1 MYIIIDVFRIIVPCE
16 YDRSKTKKKSMSM
29 KVTDESHQ
37 YLKGQFGSFHC
48 EIVNDRRKA
57 LSSMYDL
64 YYESL
69 LRYGLKI
76 LPDHVTVEDSIQEL
90 FMYIWEHNG
99 CLENVTSVESYLLS
113 ALRHRI
119 FRQVKAQKAI
129 HHRNR
134 VYIENCLPDESSHDF
149 EKTDKEAL
157 FRSAVTIL
165 SGRQKE
171 MIKLKYFEGLS
182 TKEIASFL
190 GIKR

>member
-1 MYIIIDVFRIIVPCE
+1 
-16 YDRSKTKKKSMSM
+16 M
-29 KVTDESHQ
+29 KVTGESRQ
-37 YLKGQFGSFHC
+37 DIEGQFGNVHY
-48 EIVNDRRKA
+48 EILGDRRKA
-57 LSSMYDL
+57 LSSMYNL

-76 LPDHVTVEDSIQEL
+76 LSDHDTVEDSIQEL

-119 FRQVKAQKAI
+119 FRQVKTQKAI

-134 VYIENCLPDESSHDF
+134 VYIEDCLPDESIPDLERS
-149 EKTDKEAL
+149 DKEAL

-165 SGRQKE
+165 SDRQKE
-171 MIKLKYFEGLS
+171 MIKLKFFEGLS
-182 TKEIASFL
+182 TNEIASFL
-190 GIKR
+190 GIKRQSVYNCISTALSKLNYHIANKAS